1 MSLPV
6 ESAPRAARALTPS
19 SVAPVPR
26 YRNPIRVL
34 QEHRNFRLFWLG
46 QTSSVIGTWMQTVAQ
61 GWLALELTNSAFM
74 VGFVSAADSL
84 PVLLLTLYAGV
95 LADRHDKL
103 RLVLLT
109 QALFLVQAATLWW
122 FDWSGRV
129 TIVAL
134 TLLALLAGVVNAF
147 DIPTRQSLI
156 VELVGR
162 EDIVDAIAL
171 NSSGFNLARIVG
183 PSIAAI
189 VIDRAG
195 LAWCFALN
203 AASYLFVLA
212 ALARIR
218 LPAHQPRV
226 HTASPIE
233 GMREGLRFMLRTRS
247 LTLLMVMVAA
257 LSVFGI
263 PFLVL
268 MPVVAR
274 DVLHGGARAY
284 GLLLAAVGVGAVLGA
299 VVLATTGHTMRRGRW
314 LAISALSFCV
324 LLLAFSFARSLWL
337 ATLLLG
343 GVGFAMIQTNALANG
358 LLQTLAPDELRGRVM
373 SAYAFV
379 FVGLNPVG
387 ALLAG
392 SLAEVAGAPAAI
404 GAGAVVLLLVSAWV
418 LGVRREVSGL

>member
-1 MSLPV
+1 MTLSSP
-6 ESAPRAARALTPS
+6 SAPRAARGVTPT

-34 QEHRNFRLFWLG
+34 LQHRNFRLFWFG
-46 QTSSVIGTWMQTVAQ
+46 QTSSVIGTWMQTVAM

-95 LADRHDKL
+95 LADRRNKL
-103 RLVLLT
+103 RLVRLT
-109 QALFLVQAATLWW
+109 QSLFLLQAATLWW
-122 FDWSGRV
+122 YDWSGRV
-129 TIVAL
+129 TITAL
-134 TLLALLAGVVNAF
+134 TLLALMAGMINAF

-156 VELVGR
+156 IELVGR

-171 NSSGFNLARIVG
+171 NSSGYNLARIVG

-203 AASYLFVLA
+203 AASYLFVLG

-218 LPAHQPRV
+218 MPAQEPRV
-226 HTASPIE
+226 HAPSPIE
-233 GMREGLRFMLRTRS
+233 GLREGLRFMTGTRAV
-247 LTLLMVMVAA
+247 TLLMVMVAA
-257 LSVFGI
+257 FSVFGI

-284 GLLLAAVGVGAVLGA
+284 GLLLAAVGVGAVVGA
-299 VVLATTGHTMRRGRW
+299 VALAMAGHAMRRGKW
-314 LAISALSFCV
+314 LAISAMSFCAM
-324 LLLAFSFARSLWL
+324 LLAFSFARSLWL
-337 ATLLLG
+337 AALLLA

-358 LLQTLAPDELRGRVM
+358 LLQTLAPDGLRGRVM

-379 FVGLNPVG
+379 FVGLMPVG
-387 ALLAG
+387 ALFG
-392 SLAEVAGAPAAI
+392 GTLAELAGAPVAI
-404 GAGAVVLLLVSAWV
+404 AAGALAMMLVVGWV
-418 LGVRREVSGL
+418 LVVRREVTGL

>member
-1 MSLPV
+1 M
-6 ESAPRAARALTPS
+6 TPS

-34 QEHRNFRLFWLG
+34 LQHRNFRLFWFG

-74 VGFVSAADSL
+74 VGFVSAADSM

-95 LADRHDKL
+95 VADRRDKL
-103 RLVLLT
+103 RLVRLT
-109 QALFLVQAATLWW
+109 QALFLLQAATLWW
-122 FDWSGRV
+122 YDWSGRV
-129 TIVAL
+129 TITAL
-134 TLLALLAGVVNAF
+134 TLLALLAGVINAF

-189 VIDRAG
+189 VIDRLG

-203 AASYLFVLA
+203 AVSYLFVLA
-212 ALARIR
+212 ALGRIR
-218 LPAHQPRV
+218 LPAQEPRA
-226 HTASPIE
+226 HAASPIE
-233 GMREGLRFMLRTRS
+233 GLREGLRFMVRTRAV
-247 LTLLMVMVAA
+247 TLLMVMVAA

-284 GLLLAAVGVGAVLGA
+284 GLLLAAVGVGAVIGA
-299 VVLATTGHTMRRGRW
+299 VALAMTGHTMRRGRW
-314 LAISALSFCV
+314 LTISTLSFCV
-324 LLLAFSFARSLWL
+324 MLLAFSFARSLWL
-337 ATLLLG
+337 SALCLS
-343 GVGFAMIQTNALANG
+343 GVGFSMIQTNALANG
-358 LLQTLAPDELRGRVM
+358 LLQTLAPDQLRGRVM

-387 ALLAG
+387 ALLGGA
-392 SLAEVAGAPAAI
+392 LAEVVGTPAAI
-404 GAGAVVLLLVSAWV
+404 GIGAAVLLLVAGWV